1 MQSEQKNEH
10 KNRELIYKEIELL
23 KPEIVVCVGKA
34 AQSIVGMK
42 YLEQNT
48 KFHSVRFPKYTN
60 EEQAYEE
67 LFQILTKVLSI
78 G

>member
-1 MQSEQKNEH
+1 M
-10 KNRELIYKEIELL
+10 
-23 KPEIVVCVGKA
+23 VCVGKA